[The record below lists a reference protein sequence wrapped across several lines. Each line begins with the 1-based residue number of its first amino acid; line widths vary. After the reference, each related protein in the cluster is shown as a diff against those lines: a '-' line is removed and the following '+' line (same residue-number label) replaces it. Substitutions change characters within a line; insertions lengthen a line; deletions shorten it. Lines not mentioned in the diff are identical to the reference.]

1 MPTVKMSAS
10 WENVKRAENLSQM
23 MQKHRNRES
32 GKNAMLQNQGTQEF
46 PSLELPSI
54 AGSYQGSP
62 MGRLWGYSWA
72 QLER

>member
-32 GKNAMLQNQGTQEF
+32 GKNAML
-46 PSLELPSI
+46 
-54 AGSYQGSP
+54 
-62 MGRLWGYSWA
+62 
-72 QLER
+72 